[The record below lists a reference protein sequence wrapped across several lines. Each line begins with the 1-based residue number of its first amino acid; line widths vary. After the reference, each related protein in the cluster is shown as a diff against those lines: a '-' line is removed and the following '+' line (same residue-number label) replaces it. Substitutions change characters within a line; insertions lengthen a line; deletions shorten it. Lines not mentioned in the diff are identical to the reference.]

1 MEYSVIIAAGG
12 SGTRMKSDVPKQFI
26 EVFGKPVIFYSIEKF
41 LNFNSYIRVIVVLPQ
56 NMLELWNSYNSKFNF
71 FDKIEIAIGGK
82 TRFHSVFNG
91 VQMLNDNGVVAIH
104 DAARPLVSV
113 DTIKKAFEVASSIG
127 NAVPAVSINDSLR
140 IVENSHNFSID
151 REKIKIIQTPQC
163 FSNDIIKKAY
173 QQTYKEIFTD
183 DASVVENMGIKI
195 NLIEGNRENFKITT
209 ESDIKLLKYYLS
221 MQD

>member
-12 SGTRMKSDVPKQFI
+12 SGTRLKSDVPKQFI
-26 EVFGKPVIFYSIEKF
+26 EVFGKPIIFYSIEKF
-41 LNFNSYIRVIVVLPQ
+41 LYFSHQIRIIVVLPQ
-56 NMLELWNSYNSKFNF
+56 NMIELWKSYNEKFDF
-71 FDKIEIAIGGK
+71 YDKIEVVIGGK

-91 VQMLNDNGVVAIH
+91 VQMLKSNGVVAIH

-113 DTIKKAFEVASSIG
+113 DTIKKALEVASSIG
-127 NAVPAVSINDSLR
+127 NAVPAISINDSLR
-140 IVENSHNFSID
+140 IVENSYNFRID

-163 FSNDIIKKAY
+163 FSIDVIKRAY
-173 QQTYKEIFTD
+173 QQPYNEFFTD

-195 NLIEGNRENFKITT
+195 NLIEGNRENFKVTT

>member
-41 LNFNSYIRVIVVLPQ
+41 LNFSSQIRIIVVLPQ
-56 NMLELWNSYNSKFNF
+56 NMIDLWKSYCEKFYF
-71 FDKIEIAIGGK
+71 FDKIEVAIGGK

-113 DTIKKAFEVASSIG
+113 DTIKKALEVASSIG
-127 NAVPAVSINDSLR
+127 NAVPAISINDSLR
-140 IVENSHNFSID
+140 IVENSYNFRID

-163 FSNDIIKKAY
+163 FSIDVIKRAY
-173 QQTYKEIFTD
+173 QQPYNEFFTD